1 MDITITESNDA
12 KLVHELMIQAFMEY
26 KDKTPPSSALEETVE
41 SISIKLEGIEQAFIC
56 YLHNKPVGMV
66 RFQVKNDYIYFSR
79 LSVIPEKQGLGIAK
93 ALLKELEEYAIKKEL
108 TKIQCKVRMNVPRNI
123 NLYNSVGYKVYDEEI
138 VHKPNGINIK
148 VVAMKKQLI
157 S

>member
-1 MDITITESNDA
+1 
-12 KLVHELMIQAFMEY
+12 
-26 KDKTPPSSALEETVE
+26 
-41 SISIKLEGIEQAFIC
+41 
-56 YLHNKPVGMV
+56 MV
-66 RFQVKNDYIYFSR
+66 RFQVKKDHIYFSR

-93 ALLKELEEYAIKKEL
+93 ALLKKLEEYAIKKEL
-108 TKIQCKVRMNVPRNI
+108 TKIQGKVRMNVPRNI

-148 VVAMKKQLI
+148 VIAMKKQLI